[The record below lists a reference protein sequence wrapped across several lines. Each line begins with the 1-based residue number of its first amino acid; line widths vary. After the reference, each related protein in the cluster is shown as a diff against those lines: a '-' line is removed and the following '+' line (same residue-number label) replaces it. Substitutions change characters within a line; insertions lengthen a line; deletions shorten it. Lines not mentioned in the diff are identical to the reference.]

1 MLLWCACCSTH
12 HCTRRAGAR
21 RSRALYLCQRAQIF
35 SLPNLALSLF
45 LARQALAHFPADD

>member
-21 RSRALYLCQRAQIF
+21 RSRALYLCQRAQVF